1 MNKIISKKLNK
12 KGFTLTELIVVIV
25 IIGILAL
32 VLIPTLTGYI
42 KKAKESA
49 AEQEAA
55 SYINA
60 YNAWQI
66 ETGEDDLYLEGFLN
80 YCVELELFDNLYEAK
95 ESVIAVDVKEKS
107 FIVKAS
113 NDLYV
118 KYLNGTLNV
127 LDENPIA
134 GLIENRVDFNNN
146 VVKANLDNINKKFSS
161 SQAELAINK
170 VYADG
175 SVELSVV
182 ITDKNADA
190 MSVVSAVSEAFN
202 VINEA
207 GGKRV
212 YITPVINGE
221 EMSPETYKKALMK
234 IMDNVNLPLEFEAEN
249 ALAAMAMFAA
259 CTFKYEKDMTAEQW
273 DSISTELMNSKLEAF
288 IGVNDV
294 KISIDILDDT
304 GEEYQVSYYFTF
316 VDGTN

>member
-1 MNKIISKKLNK
+1 MNRKLNK

-42 KKAKESA
+42 KKAKQSA

-60 YNAWQI
+60 YNAWQL

-134 GLIENRVDFNNN
+134 GLIENRVNFNDN
-146 VVKANLDNINKKFSS
+146 VVKANLDNINTKFTGGE
-161 SQAELAINK
+161 AEIAINK

-175 SVELSVV
+175 SVDV
-182 ITDKNADA
+182 IVAIQN
-190 MSVVSAVSEAFN
+190 SEAKANN
-202 VINEA
+202 VVGAVVEAINTIKNN
-207 GGKRV
+207 GGKSL
-212 YITPVINGE
+212 YITPIINGE
-221 EMSPETYKKALMK
+221 EISVGSYKSSL
-234 IMDNVNLPLEFEAEN
+234 IPLLGNEAEVLFPMYFETTTN
-249 ALAAMAMFAA
+249 YNMAFFAA
-259 CTFKYEKDMTAEQW
+259 QTFVYQQGITAEEW
-273 DSISTELMNSKLEAF
+273 SAKTLELTESPIIDL
-288 IGVNDV
+288 V
-294 KISIDILDDT
+294 KANQIKITANIEDANGAYS
-304 GEEYQVSYYFTF
+304 VAYYFTF

>member
-1 MNKIISKKLNK
+1 MNRKLNK

-107 FIVKAS
+107 FVVKAS

-127 LDENPIA
+127 LEENPIA
-134 GLIENRVDFNNN
+134 GLIENRKDFNDS
-146 VVKANLDNINKKFSS
+146 VIKTNLDNINSKFTGGE
-161 SQAELAINK
+161 AEIAINK

-175 SVELSVV
+175 SVDVVVAIKNAEATATSVV
-182 ITDKNADA
+182 G
-190 MSVVSAVSEAFN
+190 AV
-202 VINEA
+202 NEA
-207 GGKRV
+207 INTIKNNGGKSIN
-212 YITPVINGE
+212 ITPIINGE
-221 EMSPETYKKALMK
+221 EISVGSYKNLLKPLVGNDVESLFPMGFDTTTTY
-234 IMDNVNLPLEFEAEN
+234 N
-249 ALAAMAMFAA
+249 MAFFAA
-259 CTFKYEKDMTAEQW
+259 QTFVYEEGITLEEWSNKTLELTESPLIDLVNENQIKITANIE
-273 DSISTELMNSKLEAF
+273 DANGAYSVA
-288 IGVNDV
+288 
-294 KISIDILDDT
+294 
-304 GEEYQVSYYFTF
+304 YYFTF

>member
-1 MNKIISKKLNK
+1 MNRKLNK
-12 KGFTLTELIVVIV
+12 KGFTFSELIVVIV

-95 ESVIAVDVKEKS
+95 ESIIAVDVNEKS

-134 GLIENRVDFNNN
+134 GLIENRVNFNDN
-146 VVKANLDNINKKFSS
+146 VVKANLSNINSKFTGGE
-161 SQAELAINK
+161 AEIAINK

-175 SVELSVV
+175 SVDV
-182 ITDKNADA
+182 I
-190 MSVVSAVSEAFN
+190 VSIQNSEAVASN
-202 VINEA
+202 VVGAVVEAINTIKNN
-207 GGKRV
+207 GGKSIN
-212 YITPVINGE
+212 ITPIINGE
-221 EMSPETYKKALMK
+221 EMSVETYKNKVISLYGKDA
-234 IMDNVNLPLEFEAEN
+234 EAYFPMN
-249 ALAAMAMFAA
+249 FDTTTTYNMAYFAA
-259 CTFKYEKDMTAEQW
+259 QTFVYKDGISVEQW
-273 DSISTELMNSKLEAF
+273 DETTFNLTVSPIINLVEENQ
-288 IGVNDV
+288 I
-294 KISIDILDDT
+294 KITANIEDASGAYT
-304 GEEYQVSYYFTF
+304 VAYYFTF

>member
-1 MNKIISKKLNK
+1 MNRKLNK

-42 KKAKESA
+42 KKAKYSA
-49 AEQEAA
+49 AEQEAS

-60 YNAWQI
+60 YSAWQI
-66 ETGEDDLYLEGFLN
+66 ETPDDDLYLEGFLN

-107 FIVKAS
+107 FVVKAS

-127 LDENPIA
+127 LEENPIA
-134 GLIENRVDFNNN
+134 GLIENRKDFNDT
-146 VVKANLDNINKKFSS
+146 VVRANLDNINTKFTGGE
-161 SQAELAINK
+161 AEIAINK

-175 SVELSVV
+175 SVDVV
-182 ITDKNADA
+182 VAIKDDQAFATN
-190 MSVVSAVSEAFN
+190 VVGAVVEA
-202 VINEA
+202 INTIQNN
-207 GGKRV
+207 GGKSV

-221 EMSPETYKKALMK
+221 EISVGSYKNLLVKLVGNSAESYFPMSFADFGAGDMAL
-234 IMDNVNLPLEFEAEN
+234 
-249 ALAAMAMFAA
+249 FAA
-259 CTFKYEKDMTAEQW
+259 QTFVYEEGISAEELSNKTLFLKDAPLITLVEENQIKITANIE
-273 DSISTELMNSKLEAF
+273 DAKGSYTVA
-288 IGVNDV
+288 
-294 KISIDILDDT
+294 
-304 GEEYQVSYYFTF
+304 YYFTF